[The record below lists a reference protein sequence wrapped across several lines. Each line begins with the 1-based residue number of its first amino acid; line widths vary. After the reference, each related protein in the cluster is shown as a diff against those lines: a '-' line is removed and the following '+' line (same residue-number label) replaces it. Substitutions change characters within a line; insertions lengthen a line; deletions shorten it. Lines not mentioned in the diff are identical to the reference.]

1 MPSHL
6 DNQKSNA
13 ESRRAPLSM
22 LPVSSPKSGAKNRS
36 WVLTCRWLGTE
47 PDVTAERPALSL
59 KPEKL
64 LINSRADWASISA
77 SNFRIVRPWYCSE
90 REVFAMTR
98 GDRLCTSP
106 KWASRWLSCTFCAL
120 MLLAP
125 RGVHGDNDK
134 KTRKYTPN
142 VKSSASEISSRN
154 QSLLA
159 LYSAEIE
166 TAADKIISRSPSPAA
181 RRQAL
186 VWKAEAIP
194 VMQTSLLNSDPIA
207 AVLDTWAFVF
217 QMTAFMDRPEWKNVI
232 GDLYPVVTETFKN
245 MNVQMERL
253 VQSAAPKANI
263 AATRERVRS
272 WADANPIQD
281 SLASR
286 QSADPDII
294 KKVGQTNFGTLGS
307 IKELAESMG
316 DLSAR
321 LDAYNLYL
329 PKQARWQ
336 AELFLEDLKRDT
348 QVNSALSDI
357 RALSNTAATLD
368 SERLSVQQFVH
379 QERQQTLYDLQRERI
394 ATLAAVHAER
404 LGVIGDLH
412 AERLAATADLR
423 GERQKVLD
431 ALSGQEV
438 AVVGEMR
445 TTSEKEIQTLS
456 TKGRDLID
464 HLFLRALE
472 FMLLTL
478 VLFSL
483 VAWILLRRFSTRQA
497 DRTERLFR
505 RAA

>member
-1 MPSHL
+1 MS
-6 DNQKSNA
+6 
-13 ESRRAPLSM
+13 
-22 LPVSSPKSGAKNRS
+22 
-36 WVLTCRWLGTE
+36 
-47 PDVTAERPALSL
+47 
-59 KPEKL
+59 
-64 LINSRADWASISA
+64 
-77 SNFRIVRPWYCSE
+77 
-90 REVFAMTR
+90 R
-98 GDRLCTSP
+98 GDHYCTRSKRSSHWFTWMLCGS
-106 KWASRWLSCTFCAL
+106 

-125 RGVHGDNDK
+125 GGIHGDDSK

-159 LYSAEIE
+159 VYSAEIE
-166 TAADKIISRSPSPAA
+166 TAADKIILGSPSPAA

-217 QMTAFMDRPEWKNVI
+217 QMTAFIERPEWKNVM
-232 GDLYPVVTETFKN
+232 GNFYPVVPATLRD

-263 AATRERVRS
+263 AALRERVRN
-272 WADANPIQD
+272 WAEANPIQD

-294 KKVGQTNFGTLGS
+294 KKVGQTDLGTMGS
-307 IKELAESMG
+307 IKQLAESMG

-336 AELFLEDLKRDT
+336 SELFVEDLKRDS
-348 QVNSALSDI
+348 QVNSALSDFHT
-357 RALSNTAATLD
+357 LSDTAAKLD
-368 SERLSVQQFVH
+368 SERLSLQQFVH
-379 QERQQTLYDLQRERI
+379 QERVQTLNTAL
-394 ATLAAVHAER
+394 TAVHAER
-404 LGVIGDLH
+404 LGTLDTVERQRIATLAALH

-423 GERQKVLD
+423 GERQKVVD

-438 AVVGEMR
+438 AIVSDMR
-445 TTSEKEIQTLS
+445 ATSEKEIQTLDA
-456 TKGRDLID
+456 KGRDLINL
-464 HLFLRALE
+464 LFLRALE
-472 FMLLTL
+472 LMLLTFA
-478 VLFSL
+478 LFSV
-483 VAWILLRRFSTRQA
+483 VAWILLRRFSSRPR